1 MGWSSKSCRRIH
13 QNSKGKKDRQI
24 IRANSLMVD
33 SVERDPE
40 LKEASHNADLVLTDS
55 IGIVWASEFLAC
67 GKVARIPRIDL
78 MLKFCR
84 LASSTGYSVYLLGP
98 REFVLKKA
106 TENLEKKFIELRIV
120 GTHNGYFG
128 QSEDDRILKEI
139 RNLKPDFLFLGIGTP
154 HGESAFTRTCRS

>member
-1 MGWSSKSCRRIH
+1 
-13 QNSKGKKDRQI
+13 
-24 IRANSLMVD
+24 MVE
-33 SVERDPE
+33 SGERNPE
-40 LKEASHNADLVLTDS
+40 SKEASHNADPVLTDS

-67 GKVARIPRIDL
+67 GKVGCIPGIDL

-84 LASSTGYSVYLLGP
+84 LASSTGYSVYLLGS

-106 TENLEKKFIELRIV
+106 AENLEKKFRGLRIV
-120 GTHNGYFG
+120 GMHHGYFG

-154 HGESAFTRTCRS
+154 HGESGSTRTCRS